1 MVRLLLLATTYLL
14 ALNALSQPRN
24 AAQML
29 EKGELAL
36 EQRQDRTAL
45 AHLNECLRQDPQQ
58 WKAYYLRGIARERL
72 ADSRGAI
79 TDYSIFLE
87 QFPNHREALFSR
99 ATLRFQ
105 LSQYEL
111 AREDFVTL
119 LRLPA
124 STGTGTESVYFE
136 LSGGATQKIFTAQSD
151 MRSVVFNYLGQI
163 DTQLKYYTRAITYFD
178 SCIRLDPARAD
189 FFLNRGLAYQQAGDK
204 KQAISDYQR
213 TLELNPASSLA
224 QHNLAVLLKETGS
237 KAESEALLSK
247 AIKEDPRQAY
257 LYEERGHLLMSQQK
271 WAAALQDFT
280 KAIELDAT
288 DPDFWINRAICKE
301 HGKDLG
307 GALTDLTQAIR
318 IDATH
323 EKAWL
328 NRGNVLTKMNRL
340 REAIE
345 DYTVAITHYPEYGLA
360 FYNRGIAKQKAGALR
375 EACQDITKAELLGVI
390 VDEKV
395 RVAVCKK

>member
-1 MVRLLLLATTYLL
+1 MEKSLLLASALLL
-14 ALNALSQPRN
+14 ALGGRAQPRG
-24 AAQML
+24 AGQLL
-29 EKGELAL
+29 ERGELAL

-87 QFPNHREALFSR
+87 KTPTHREALFSR
-99 ATLRFQ
+99 GSLRFQ
-105 LSQYEL
+105 LRQYEL
-111 AREDFVTL
+111 AREDFLTL
-119 LRLPA
+119 HQLPA
-124 STGTGTESVYFE
+124 SPGTGTESVYFE

-151 MRSVVFNYLGQI
+151 IRSVVFNYLGQI
-163 DTQLKYYTRAITYFD
+163 DTHLKYYTRAIAYFD
-178 SCIRLDPARAD
+178 SCIRLDPGRAD
-189 FFLNRGLAYQQAGDK
+189 FFLNRGLAHQQAGDK
-204 KQAISDYQR
+204 KRAIVDYNR
-213 TLELNPASSLA
+213 TLDLNPTSSLA
-224 QHNLAVLLKETGS
+224 QHNLAVLLKETVS
-237 KAESEALLSK
+237 KVESEALLSK
-247 AIKEDPRQAY
+247 AIKEDPRQVY

-307 GALTDLTQAIR
+307 GALADLTQAIR

-328 NRGNVLTKMNRL
+328 NCGNVLTKMNRL

-375 EACQDITKAELLGVI
+375 EACQDITKAELVGVT

>member
-1 MVRLLLLATTYLL
+1 MIRQILFIATCLLPLAT
-14 ALNALSQPRN
+14 AGQPRSP
-24 AAQML
+24 ASML

-45 AHLNECLRQDPQQ
+45 AHLNECLRLDPQLWQ
-58 WKAYYLRGIARERL
+58 AYYLRGIARERL

-87 QFPNHREALFSR
+87 QNPTLREALFSR

-111 AREDFVTL
+111 AREDFQQL

-136 LSGGATQKIFTAQSD
+136 LSGGTTQKIFTAQSD

-163 DTQLKYYTRAITYFD
+163 DTQLKYYTRAISYFD

-189 FFLNRGLAYQQAGDK
+189 FFLNRGVARQQSGDK
-204 KQAISDYQR
+204 KQAIQDYQR
-213 TLELNPASSLA
+213 ALELNPASSLA

-237 KAESEALLSK
+237 KAESEALISK
-247 AIKEDPRQAY
+247 AIREDPKQAY

-271 WAAALQDFT
+271 WSAALADFT

-288 DPDFWINRAICKE
+288 DPDYWINRAICKE
-301 HGKDLG
+301 HGKDLP
-307 GALTDLTQAIR
+307 GALADLTQAIR

-340 REAIE
+340 REAME

-360 FYNRGIAKQKAGALR
+360 FYNRGIARQKAGALR
-375 EACQDITKAELLGVI
+375 EACQDITKAELLGVQ

-395 RVAVCKK
+395 RLAVCKK